1 MSDTVIQETLPEV
14 VQDDVVEKRNSIK
27 SRLRRVFLLLS
38 TGIILLICVFSVVY
52 FYLTTRESAVDL
64 IRNKVQLAEIFM
76 ENQKT
81 ATYEFAK
88 NMANDKAL
96 QIGLDMKSSSRI
108 SSYLYNMLEKNN
120 DYYVTIFDSDG
131 KIISDVGKT
140 KSSVFTNRKE
150 LSSDEQLLLREG
162 QAGTNSV
169 DTICIYNGI
178 QDPFPCYIATVP
190 VRRNEEVIGVVMVR
204 FIFEENT
211 DFFTKMSKDI
221 DADIAVYVDSEP
233 VIKTTNLEIS
243 MERYNEVAHLNKNL
257 EEISF
262 SESGL
267 NEFRI
272 LKDNKDKL
280 VGILHVYVS
289 AFPYL
294 KIFISAVL
302 MYLLLAVIV
311 IIIVSIVVLKV
322 SDSILNPL
330 GQLLTGVNNFRAG
343 NLEEE
348 VRLTINDEIGR
359 LGDAFNELRNELSSK
374 ISTIEKMNS
383 SLEQTVAERTEQINT
398 LNEKMKHYL
407 SPQLYASIAGGDRD
421 ATIDT
426 HYRKKLTVFF
436 SDVKNF
442 TATTDSMEPEDI
454 SNLLNS
460 YLDRMAQIAEKY
472 RGTIDKYV
480 GDAVMVFFGDPEFT
494 SDKDHAMRAVM
505 MAMEMQLSMI
515 EFRDKWKN
523 KGIANPFHVRM
534 GINTGYCTIGNF
546 GSEMKMDY
554 TIIGNNVNLAA
565 RYEAACEPDSILISE
580 DTYMLIK
587 DEIECKVAGTFNMK
601 GIPEPVKGYTPIRVK
616 NNTSKKELVRITENE
631 ELIVNNDS
639 IDVKKLSKDEKR
651 SLLINLKNAFDTVAG
666 KKNSTND

>member
-1 MSDTVIQETLPEV
+1 MSDSNNQEV
-14 VQDDVVEKRNSIK
+14 VSGIDQYAVVEKRNSIK
-27 SRLRRVFLLLS
+27 NRLRKVFILLS
-38 TGIILLICVFSVVY
+38 IGIILLICVFSVVY
-52 FYLTTRESAVDL
+52 FYFTNRKDAVNL

-76 ENQKT
+76 ENQKSE
-81 ATYEFAK
+81 TYEFAK
-88 NMANDKAL
+88 TIANDKSL
-96 QIGLDMKSSSRI
+96 QIGLDMKSSVRI
-108 SSYLYNMLEKNN
+108 SGYLNDLLEKN
-120 DYYVTIFDSDG
+120 DSYYVTIFDTEG
-131 KIISDVGKT
+131 KTVSDVGKT

-150 LSSDEQLLLREG
+150 LSANEQLLLREG
-162 QAGTNSV
+162 LSGTASI
-169 DTICIYNGI
+169 DIISIMNGL
-178 QDPFPCYIATVP
+178 QDPFPCYVATVP
-190 VRRNEEVIGVVMVR
+190 VLRNEEVIGVVMAR
-204 FIFEENT
+204 FVFEDNS

-221 DADIAVYVDSEP
+221 EADIAVYVDGEP
-233 VIKTTNLEIS
+233 IVRTAALEIS
-243 MERYNEVAHLNKNL
+243 IERYNEVAHLKTNM
-257 EEISF
+257 EDISF

-267 NEFRI
+267 NEYRI
-272 LKDNKDKL
+272 LKDNKDGL

-289 AFPYL
+289 AFSYL
-294 KIFISAVL
+294 RIFITAVI
-302 MYLLLAVIV
+302 MYVLLAIIV
-311 IIIVSIVVLKV
+311 IAIVSIVVLKV

-330 GQLLTGVNNFRAG
+330 GQLLTGVNNFRSG

-348 VRLTINDEIGR
+348 VKLSINDEIGR
-359 LGDAFNELRNELSSK
+359 LGEAFNELRTELSNK
-374 ISTIEKMNS
+374 ISTIESMNS
-383 SLEQTVAERTEQINT
+383 SLEQTVAERTEQINN

-407 SPQLYASIAGGDRD
+407 SPQLYASIAGGERD
-421 ATIDT
+421 TSIDT

-442 TATTDSMEPEDI
+442 TATTDSLEPEDI
-454 SNLLNS
+454 SSLLNS

-505 MAMEMQLSMI
+505 MAMEMQHSMI
-515 EFRDKWKN
+515 EFRDQWKH

-580 DTYMLIK
+580 DTYMLVK
-587 DEIECKVAGTFNMK
+587 DDIECVVAGTYNMK
-601 GIPEPVKGYTPIRVK
+601 GIPEPVTGYKPLRLI
-616 NNTSKKELVRITENE
+616 NNEAKKEIVRITDNN

-639 IDVKKLSKDEKR
+639 IDIKKLSLTEKR
-651 SLLINLKNAFDTVAG
+651 ALLLNLKKAFDTVAG
-666 KKNSTND
+666 KGDKK

>member
-1 MSDTVIQETLPEV
+1 MSDIIIQNETTDFSK
-14 VQDDVVEKRNSIK
+14 DDTVEKGNSIK
-27 SRLRRVFLLLS
+27 NRLRKVFILLS
-38 TGIILLICVFSVVY
+38 VGIILLICVFSVVY
-52 FYLTTRESAVDL
+52 FYFATRKDAVNL

-76 ENQKT
+76 ESQKSS
-81 ATYEFAK
+81 TYEFAK
-88 NMANDKAL
+88 SIADDKAL

-108 SSYLYNMLEKNN
+108 SNYLYNLLDKNTS
-120 DYYVTIFDSDG
+120 YYVTIFDAEGKTVSD
-131 KIISDVGKT
+131 IGKT

-150 LSSDEQLLLREG
+150 LSSNEQLLLREALG
-162 QAGTNSV
+162 GTSSI
-169 DTICIYNGI
+169 DTINVFNGL
-178 QDPFPCYIATVP
+178 QDPFPCYIATIP
-190 VRRNEEVIGVVMVR
+190 VQRNDEVIGVVMVR
-204 FIFEENT
+204 FIFEENNE
-211 DFFTKMSKDI
+211 FSTKMSKDI
-221 DADIAVYVDSEP
+221 EADIAIYVDSDP
-233 VIKTTNLEIS
+233 VIKTAQLEIS

-257 EEISF
+257 EDVSF
-262 SESGL
+262 SDSGL

-280 VGILHVYVS
+280 VGILHVYVD

-294 KIFISAVL
+294 KIFITVVL
-302 MYLLLAVIV
+302 MYVILAVIV
-311 IIIVSIVVLKV
+311 IIIVLVAVLKV

-330 GQLLTGVNNFRAG
+330 GQLLTGVNSFRSG

-348 VRLTINDEIGR
+348 VHLSINDEIGR

-374 ISTIEKMNS
+374 ISTIETMNS
-383 SLEQTVAERTEQINT
+383 SLEQTVAERTEQINA

-421 ATIDT
+421 VSIDN

-442 TATTDSMEPEDI
+442 TATTDSLEPEDV

-494 SDKDHAMRAVM
+494 SDQDHAIRAVK

-515 EFRDKWKN
+515 DFRDNWKK
-523 KGIANPFHVRM
+523 KGIVNPFHVRM

-580 DTYMLIK
+580 DTYMLVK
-587 DEIECKVAGTFNMK
+587 DEIECEVAGTYNMK
-601 GIPEPVKGYTPIRVK
+601 GIPEPVKGYRPLRIK
-616 NNTSKKELVRITENE
+616 NNAAKKEIVRITENE

-639 IDVKKLSKDEKR
+639 IDIKKLTKEEKR
-651 SLLINLKNAFDTVAG
+651 SLLINLKNAFDTIAG
-666 KKNSTND
+666 KCK

>member
-1 MSDTVIQETLPEV
+1 MSDIIIQNETTDFSK
-14 VQDDVVEKRNSIK
+14 DDTVEKGNSIK
-27 SRLRRVFLLLS
+27 NRLRKVFILLS
-38 TGIILLICVFSVVY
+38 IGIILLICVFSVVY
-52 FYLTTRESAVDL
+52 FYFATRKDAVNL

-76 ENQKT
+76 ESQKSS
-81 ATYEFAK
+81 TYEFAK
-88 NMANDKAL
+88 SIADDKAL

-108 SSYLYNMLEKNN
+108 SNYLYNLLDKNN
-120 DYYVTIFDSDG
+120 SYYVTIFDAEGKTVSD
-131 KIISDVGKT
+131 IGKT

-150 LSSDEQLLLREG
+150 LSSNEQLLLREALG
-162 QAGTNSV
+162 GTSSI
-169 DTICIYNGI
+169 DTINVFNGL
-178 QDPFPCYIATVP
+178 QDPFPCYIATIP
-190 VRRNEEVIGVVMVR
+190 VQRNDEVIGVVMVR
-204 FIFEENT
+204 FIFEENNE
-211 DFFTKMSKDI
+211 FFTKMSKDI
-221 DADIAVYVDSEP
+221 EADIAIYVDSDP
-233 VIKTTNLEIS
+233 VIKTAQLEIS

-257 EEISF
+257 EDVSF
-262 SESGL
+262 SDSGL

-280 VGILHVYVS
+280 VGILHVYVD

-294 KIFISAVL
+294 KIFITVVL
-302 MYLLLAVIV
+302 MYVILAVIV
-311 IIIVSIVVLKV
+311 IIIVLVAVLKV

-330 GQLLTGVNNFRAG
+330 GQLLTGVNSFRSG

-348 VRLTINDEIGR
+348 VHLSINDEIGR

-374 ISTIEKMNS
+374 ISTIETMNS
-383 SLEQTVAERTEQINT
+383 SLEQTVAERTEQINA

-421 ATIDT
+421 VSIDN

-442 TATTDSMEPEDI
+442 TATTDSLEPEDV

-494 SDKDHAMRAVM
+494 SDQDHAIRAVK

-515 EFRDKWKN
+515 DFRDNWKK
-523 KGIANPFHVRM
+523 KGIVNPFHVRM

-580 DTYMLIK
+580 DTYMLVK
-587 DEIECKVAGTFNMK
+587 DEIECEVAGTYNMK
-601 GIPEPVKGYTPIRVK
+601 GIPEPVKGYRPLRIK
-616 NNTSKKELVRITENE
+616 NNAAKKEIVRITENE

-639 IDVKKLSKDEKR
+639 IDIKKLTKEEKR
-651 SLLINLKNAFDTVAG
+651 SLLINLKNAFDTIAG
-666 KKNSTND
+666 KCK

>member
-1 MSDTVIQETLPEV
+1 MSDSNNQEV
-14 VQDDVVEKRNSIK
+14 VSGIDQYAVVEKRNSIK
-27 SRLRRVFLLLS
+27 NRLRKVFILLS
-38 TGIILLICVFSVVY
+38 IGIILLICVFSVVY
-52 FYLTTRESAVDL
+52 FYFTNRKDAVNL

-76 ENQKT
+76 ENQKSE
-81 ATYEFAK
+81 TYEFAK
-88 NMANDKAL
+88 TIANDKSL
-96 QIGLDMKSSSRI
+96 QIGLDMKSSVRI
-108 SSYLYNMLEKNN
+108 SDYLNDLLEKN
-120 DYYVTIFDSDG
+120 DSYYVTIFDTEG
-131 KIISDVGKT
+131 KTVSDVGKT

-150 LSSDEQLLLREG
+150 LSANEQLLLREG
-162 QAGTNSV
+162 LSGTASI
-169 DTICIYNGI
+169 DTISIMNGL
-178 QDPFPCYIATVP
+178 QDPFPCYVATVP
-190 VRRNEEVIGVVMVR
+190 VLRNEEVIGVVMAR
-204 FIFEENT
+204 FVFEDNS

-221 DADIAVYVDSEP
+221 EADIAVYVDGEP
-233 VIKTTNLEIS
+233 IVRTAALEIS
-243 MERYNEVAHLNKNL
+243 IERYNEVAHLKTNM
-257 EEISF
+257 EDISF

-267 NEFRI
+267 NEYRI
-272 LKDNKDKL
+272 LKDNKDGL

-289 AFPYL
+289 AFSYL
-294 KIFISAVL
+294 RIFITAVI
-302 MYLLLAVIV
+302 MYVLLAIIV
-311 IIIVSIVVLKV
+311 IAIVSIVVLKV

-330 GQLLTGVNNFRAG
+330 GQLLTGVNNFRSG

-348 VRLTINDEIGR
+348 VKLSINDEIGR
-359 LGDAFNELRNELSSK
+359 LGEAFNELRTELSNK
-374 ISTIEKMNS
+374 ISTIESMNS
-383 SLEQTVAERTEQINT
+383 SLEQTVAERTEQINN

-407 SPQLYASIAGGDRD
+407 SPQLYASIAGGERD
-421 ATIDT
+421 TSIDT

-442 TATTDSMEPEDI
+442 TATTDSLEPEDI
-454 SNLLNS
+454 SSLLNS

-505 MAMEMQLSMI
+505 MAMEMQHSMI
-515 EFRDKWKN
+515 EFRDQWKH

-580 DTYMLIK
+580 DTYMLVK
-587 DEIECKVAGTFNMK
+587 DDIDCVVAGTYNMK
-601 GIPEPVKGYTPIRVK
+601 GIPEPVTGYKPLRLI
-616 NNTSKKELVRITENE
+616 NNEAKKEIVRITDNN

-639 IDVKKLSKDEKR
+639 IDIKKLSLTEKR
-651 SLLINLKNAFDTVAG
+651 ALLLNLKKAFDTVAG
-666 KKNSTND
+666 KGDKK

>member
-1 MSDTVIQETLPEV
+1 MSDII
-14 VQDDVVEKRNSIK
+14 VQNKINDFVKDDNVEKGNSIK
-27 SRLRRVFLLLS
+27 NRLRKVFILLS
-38 TGIILLICVFSVVY
+38 VGIILLICVFSVVY
-52 FYLTTRESAVDL
+52 FYFATRKDAVNL

-76 ENQKT
+76 ESQKSS
-81 ATYEFAK
+81 TYDFAK
-88 NMANDKAL
+88 NIADDKAL

-108 SSYLYNMLEKNN
+108 SNYLYNLLDKNTS
-120 DYYVTIFDSDG
+120 YYVTIFDSEG
-131 KIISDVGKT
+131 KTVSDIGKT

-150 LSSDEQLLLREG
+150 LSSNEQLLLREALG
-162 QAGTNSV
+162 GTSSI
-169 DTICIYNGI
+169 DTINVLNGL
-178 QDPFPCYIATVP
+178 QDPFPCYIATIP
-190 VRRNEEVIGVVMVR
+190 VQRNDEVIGVVMVR
-204 FIFEENT
+204 FIFEENN

-221 DADIAVYVDSEP
+221 EADIAIYVDSEP
-233 VIKTTNLEIS
+233 VIKTAQLEIS
-243 MERYNEVAHLNKNL
+243 QERYNEVAHLNKNL
-257 EEISF
+257 EDVSF
-262 SESGL
+262 SDSGL

-280 VGILHVYVS
+280 VGILHVYVD

-294 KIFISAVL
+294 KIFITVVL
-302 MYLLLAVIV
+302 MYVILAVIV
-311 IIIVSIVVLKV
+311 IIIVLVAVLKV

-330 GQLLTGVNNFRAG
+330 GQLLTGVNSFRSG

-348 VRLTINDEIGR
+348 VHLSINDEIGR

-374 ISTIEKMNS
+374 ISTIETMNS
-383 SLEQTVAERTEQINT
+383 SLEQTVAERTEQINA

-421 ATIDT
+421 VSIDN

-442 TATTDSMEPEDI
+442 TATTDSLEPEDV

-494 SDKDHAMRAVM
+494 SDQDHAVRAVK

-515 EFRDKWKN
+515 DFRDNWKK
-523 KGIANPFHVRM
+523 KGIVNPFHVRM

-580 DTYMLIK
+580 DTYMLVK
-587 DEIECKVAGTFNMK
+587 DEIECEVAGTYNMK
-601 GIPEPVKGYTPIRVK
+601 GIPGPVKGYRPLRIK
-616 NNTSKKELVRITENE
+616 NNAAKKEIVRITENE

-639 IDVKKLSKDEKR
+639 IDIKKLTKEEKR
-651 SLLINLKNAFDTVAG
+651 SLLINLKNAFDTIAG
-666 KKNSTND
+666 KSK

>member
-1 MSDTVIQETLPEV
+1 MSDSNNQEV
-14 VQDDVVEKRNSIK
+14 VSGIDQYAVVEKRNSIK
-27 SRLRRVFLLLS
+27 NRLRKVFILLS
-38 TGIILLICVFSVVY
+38 IGIILLICVFSVVY
-52 FYLTTRESAVDL
+52 FYFTNRKDAVNL

-76 ENQKT
+76 ENQK
-81 ATYEFAK
+81 AETYEFAK
-88 NMANDKAL
+88 TIANDKSL
-96 QIGLDMKSSSRI
+96 QIGLDMKSSVRI
-108 SSYLYNMLEKNN
+108 STYLNNLLEKN
-120 DYYVTIFDSDG
+120 DSYYVTIFDTDG
-131 KIISDVGKT
+131 KTVSDVGKT

-150 LSSDEQLLLREG
+150 LSSNEQLLLREG
-162 QAGTNSV
+162 LSGTGSI
-169 DTICIYNGI
+169 DTISIMNGL
-178 QDPFPCYIATVP
+178 QDPFPCYVATVP
-190 VRRNEEVIGVVMVR
+190 VLRNEEVIGVVMAR
-204 FIFEENT
+204 FVFEDNS

-221 DADIAVYVDSEP
+221 EADIAVYVDGEP
-233 VIKTTNLEIS
+233 IVKTAALDITI
-243 MERYNEVAHLNKNL
+243 ERYNEVAHLKTNM
-257 EEISF
+257 EDISF

-267 NEFRI
+267 NEYRI
-272 LKDNKDKL
+272 LKDNKDGL

-289 AFPYL
+289 AFSYL
-294 KIFISAVL
+294 RIFITAVI
-302 MYLLLAVIV
+302 MYVLLAIIV
-311 IIIVSIVVLKV
+311 IAIVSIVVLKV

-330 GQLLTGVNNFRAG
+330 GQLLTGVNNFRSG

-348 VRLTINDEIGR
+348 VKLSINDEIGR
-359 LGDAFNELRNELSSK
+359 LGEAFNELRTELSNK
-374 ISTIEKMNS
+374 ISTIESMNS
-383 SLEQTVAERTEQINT
+383 SLEQTVAERTEQINN

-407 SPQLYASIAGGDRD
+407 SPQLYASIAGGERD
-421 ATIDT
+421 TSIDT

-442 TATTDSMEPEDI
+442 TATTDSLEPEDI
-454 SNLLNS
+454 SSLLNS

-505 MAMEMQLSMI
+505 MAMEMQHSMI
-515 EFRDKWKN
+515 EFRDQWKH

-580 DTYMLIK
+580 DTYMLVK
-587 DEIECKVAGTFNMK
+587 DDIECVVAGTYNMK
-601 GIPEPVKGYTPIRVK
+601 GIPEPVTGYKPLRLI
-616 NNTSKKELVRITENE
+616 NNEAKKEIVRITDNN

-639 IDVKKLSKDEKR
+639 IDIKKLSLTEKR
-651 SLLINLKNAFDTVAG
+651 ALLLNLKKAFDTVAG
-666 KKNSTND
+666 KGDKK

>member
-1 MSDTVIQETLPEV
+1 MSDSNNQEV
-14 VQDDVVEKRNSIK
+14 VSGIDQYAVVEKRNSIK
-27 SRLRRVFLLLS
+27 NRLRKVFILLS
-38 TGIILLICVFSVVY
+38 IGIILLICVFSVVY
-52 FYLTTRESAVDL
+52 FYFTNRKDAVNL

-76 ENQKT
+76 ENQKSE
-81 ATYEFAK
+81 TYEFAK
-88 NMANDKAL
+88 TIANDKSL
-96 QIGLDMKSSSRI
+96 QIGLDMKSSVRI
-108 SSYLYNMLEKNN
+108 SGYLNDLLEKN
-120 DYYVTIFDSDG
+120 DSYYVTIFDTEG
-131 KIISDVGKT
+131 KTVSDVGKT

-150 LSSDEQLLLREG
+150 LSANEQLLLREG
-162 QAGTNSV
+162 LSGTASI
-169 DTICIYNGI
+169 DTISIMNGL
-178 QDPFPCYIATVP
+178 QDPFPCYVATVP
-190 VRRNEEVIGVVMVR
+190 VLRNEEVIGVVMAR
-204 FIFEENT
+204 FVFEDNS

-221 DADIAVYVDSEP
+221 EADIAVYVDGEP
-233 VIKTTNLEIS
+233 VVRTAALEIS
-243 MERYNEVAHLNKNL
+243 IERYNEVAHLKTNM
-257 EEISF
+257 EDISF

-267 NEFRI
+267 NEYRI
-272 LKDNKDKL
+272 LKDNKDGL

-289 AFPYL
+289 AFSYL
-294 KIFISAVL
+294 RIFITAVI
-302 MYLLLAVIV
+302 MYVLLAIIV
-311 IIIVSIVVLKV
+311 IAIVSIVVLKV

-330 GQLLTGVNNFRAG
+330 GQLLTGVNNFRSG

-348 VRLTINDEIGR
+348 VKLSINDEIGR
-359 LGDAFNELRNELSSK
+359 LGEAFNELRTELSNK
-374 ISTIEKMNS
+374 ISTIESMNT
-383 SLEQTVAERTEQINT
+383 SLEQTVAERTKQINN

-407 SPQLYASIAGGDRD
+407 SPQLYASIAGGERD
-421 ATIDT
+421 ASIDT

-442 TATTDSMEPEDI
+442 TATTDSLEPEDI
-454 SNLLNS
+454 SSLLNS

-505 MAMEMQLSMI
+505 MAMEMQHSMI
-515 EFRDKWKN
+515 EFRDQWKH

-580 DTYMLIK
+580 DTYMLVK
-587 DEIECKVAGTFNMK
+587 DDIECVVAGTYNMK
-601 GIPEPVKGYTPIRVK
+601 GIPEPVTGYKPLRLI
-616 NNTSKKELVRITENE
+616 NNEAKKEIVRITDNN

-639 IDVKKLSKDEKR
+639 IDIKKLSLTEKR
-651 SLLINLKNAFDTVAG
+651 ALLLNLKKAFDTVAG
-666 KKNSTND
+666 KSDKK